1 MKKDK
6 IKVFVMKYDI
16 ELIKK
21 IEELVE
27 ELKTNKNSSSLF
39 FEKIIEEIQNNNTRN
54 EALEK
59 LKHCYA
65 ITQYANFSYKEEKM
79 LDKILEML
87 ND

>member
-1 MKKDK
+1 MENSK
-6 IKVFVMKYDI
+6 

-21 IEELVE
+21 IEELIE
-27 ELKTNKNSSSLF
+27 ELQTKNNKSSLF
-39 FEKIIEEIQNNNTRN
+39 FEKIIEEIQNNNTKN

-79 LDKILEML
+79 LNEVITLLLSHYE
-87 ND
+87 

>member
-1 MKKDK
+1 MK
-6 IKVFVMKYDI
+6 
-16 ELIKK
+16 
-21 IEELVE
+21 
-27 ELKTNKNSSSLF
+27 
-39 FEKIIEEIQNNNTRN
+39 IQNNNTRN